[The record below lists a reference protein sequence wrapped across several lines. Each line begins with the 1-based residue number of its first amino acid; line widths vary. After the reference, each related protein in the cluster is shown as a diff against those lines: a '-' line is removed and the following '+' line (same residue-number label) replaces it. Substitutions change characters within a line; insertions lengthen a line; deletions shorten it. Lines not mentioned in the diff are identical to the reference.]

1 MNLGPWE
8 RFAGQFP
15 FLMETLLLGVEMTI
29 IVTLGGFAMAIA
41 LGLGGAALRTA
52 RTTAVFAPAQ

>member
-8 RFAGQFP
+8 RFAAQFP

-41 LGLGGAALRTA
+41 LGLSPT
-52 RTTAVFAPAQ
+52 